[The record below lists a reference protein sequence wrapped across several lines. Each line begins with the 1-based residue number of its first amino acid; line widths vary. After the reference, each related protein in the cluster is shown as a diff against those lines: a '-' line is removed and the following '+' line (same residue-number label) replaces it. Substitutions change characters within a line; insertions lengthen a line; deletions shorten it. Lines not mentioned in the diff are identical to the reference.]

1 MARPFHRDG
10 LCDAVGAH
18 GPWSDANESG
28 LASQVIAAAIVLHP
42 YGVGIALAIVVSIA
56 GTLYWMT
63 HPPSTRAERVA
74 RVAEQVLRRM
84 VGSIIVVFS
93 PQIRSEHMMV
103 LAARLAR
110 RERADLL
117 AAYVVEVPFTLP
129 ANATME
135 VEDRAALDTLATAQA
150 IAQKQGV
157 SIRTETI
164 HGRQTSQAV
173 LDLAKR
179 EKANLI
185 VMGSYREAKY
195 TGAPLGRPIEQIATG
210 AKCDVLIG
218 VEGKYG
224 SLLRTES
231 LEELSVRGLGE
242 DTGK

>member
-1 MARPFHRDG
+1 MTPEG
-10 LCDAVGAH
+10 V
-18 GPWSDANESG
+18 
-28 LASQVIAAAIVLHP
+28 VLHP
-42 YGVGIALAIVVSIA
+42 YGVAIALAIVLAIS

-93 PQIRSEHMMV
+93 QEIRSEHMMV

-129 ANATME
+129 ANAAME
-135 VEDRAALDTLATAQA
+135 TEDRAALDTLATAEA
-150 IAQKQGV
+150 IAQKQGR
-157 SIRTETI
+157 SIRTQTI

-195 TGAPLGRPIEQIATG
+195 SGAPLGRAIEQIATG

-218 VEGKYG
+218 VEGRYG
-224 SLLRTES
+224 SLLQTEG
-231 LEELSVRGLGE
+231 LEGLAKTALRE
-242 DTGK
+242 DDE

>member
-1 MARPFHRDG
+1 MTTTA
-10 LCDAVGAH
+10 
-18 GPWSDANESG
+18 
-28 LASQVIAAAIVLHP
+28 VLHP
-42 YGVGIALAIVVSIA
+42 TGIAIGLVILASIY

-74 RVAEQVLRRM
+74 RVAERVLRQM

-93 PQIRSEHMMV
+93 QEIRSEHMMV

-117 AAYVVEVPFTLP
+117 AAFVVEVPFTLP

-135 VEDRAALDTLATAQA
+135 VEDRAALDTLATAEA
-150 IAQKQGV
+150 IAQKHGV
-157 SIRTETI
+157 SIRTQTI
-164 HGRQTSQAV
+164 HGRQTSQTV

-195 TGAPLGRPIEQIATG
+195 TGAPLGRAIEQIATG

-218 VEGKYG
+218 VEGQYG
-224 SLLRTES
+224 SLLRTVT
-231 LEELSVRGLGE
+231 LEELASTSRKELQE
-242 DTGK
+242 

>member
-1 MARPFHRDG
+1 MTVHVNA
-10 LCDAVGAH
+10 
-18 GPWSDANESG
+18 W
-28 LASQVIAAAIVLHP
+28 
-42 YGVGIALAIVVSIA
+42 GIAIGLIILVSIY

-74 RVAEQVLRRM
+74 RVAERVLRQM

-93 PQIRSEHMMV
+93 QEIRSEHMMV

-110 RERADLL
+110 RERAELL
-117 AAYVVEVPFTLP
+117 AAYVVDVPFTLP
-129 ANATME
+129 ANAAME
-135 VEDRAALDTLATAQA
+135 VEDRAALDTLATAEA
-150 IAQKQGV
+150 IAQKHGV
-157 SIRTETI
+157 SIRTQTI

-195 TGAPLGRPIEQIATG
+195 TGAPLGRAIEQIATG

-218 VEGKYG
+218 VEGQYG
-224 SLLRTES
+224 SLLRTVT
-231 LEELSVRGLGE
+231 LEEL
-242 DTGK
+242 TGTRKELLE